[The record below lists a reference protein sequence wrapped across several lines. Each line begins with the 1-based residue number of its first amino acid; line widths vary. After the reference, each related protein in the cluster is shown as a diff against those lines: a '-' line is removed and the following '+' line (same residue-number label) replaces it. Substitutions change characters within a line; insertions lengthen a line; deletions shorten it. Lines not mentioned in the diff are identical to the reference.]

1 MKKLL
6 LSILLIGAATLSG
19 FSQDLSLCASPIIDG
34 NNIEL
39 QIKTTGFTN
48 IGGFQFAVAWE
59 LSKLN
64 FDGVGNE
71 NAELSG
77 LAYNQIDDHQTVG
90 IGVLRSLWVHPA
102 GLVETLD
109 EESSIY
115 SIFFTATDPS
125 DIGTIGIVP
134 HNEFPIEIIRIEG
147 ADIFTIDPI
156 INNTGCN
163 TLSILAFTTDVRNTV
178 IEEMTVFPNPVGD
191 FLEIQSNDIQEGI
204 IEIYNAQGKLV
215 LSQVIQENDR
225 LSLDVHA
232 LHAGYYNIRFSDI
245 NLAKIIHTKFIKI

>member
-6 LSILLIGAATLSG
+6 LSILFISSMSLTA

-34 NNIEL
+34 NNVEL

-64 FDGVGNE
+64 FDGIGNE
-71 NAELSG
+71 NTDLPG
-77 LAYNQIDDHQTVG
+77 LAYNQIDDHQTIG
-90 IGVLRSLWVHPA
+90 IGVLRSLWVHSG
-102 GLVETLD
+102 GLSETLD
-109 EESSIY
+109 EESTIY
-115 SIFFTATDPS
+115 SIFFTADDPS

-134 HNEFPIEIIRIEG
+134 HNEFPIEIVRVEG
-147 ADIFTIDPI
+147 ADVFTIDPV

-163 TLSILAFTTDVRNTV
+163 TLSILAFTTDVSDTEIVELNV
-178 IEEMTVFPNPVGD
+178 YPNPVAD
-191 FLEIQSNDIQEGI
+191 FLEIQSEDFKDGV

-215 LSQVIQENDR
+215 QSQEIQNNNRVILNVQT
-225 LSLDVHA
+225 
-232 LHAGYYNIRFSDI
+232 LHAGYYNIRYSDV
-245 NLAKIIHTKFIKI
+245 NRSKMYHAKFVKI